1 MQRRF
6 HHGKTI
12 TADRNKR
19 FDDSTVRCTGSRRP
33 VGGVIR
39 FRQPLPLPR
48 ASRPS
53 GERRKG
59 LMRKA
64 GNLRCRPSSFITVTT
79 VWQASRT
86 TSQPLVNHGRAL
98 RNIADQHRRPSSF
111 ISIDRGFAGI
121 ASHIA
126 ACGGP
131 RSTIE
136 EYRRSTSQTFLARR
150 FDHGLQASRIT
161 SQPLVSHGR
170 ALRNFADQ
178 HRRPSSFISIDRGFA
193 GIASHIAACGG
204 PRSTIEEY
212 R

>member
-1 MQRRF
+1 MRRTLTAFHSRQRSCLTLQLTLITVQHIANIVLVRVETSQTCKQDACTPYTLTDILTMQRRF

-79 VWQASRT
+79 VLQASRI

-111 ISIDRGFAGI
+111 ISTDRGFAGT
-121 ASHIA
+121 ASRIA

-131 RSTIE
+131 RSTLE
-136 EYRRSTSQTFLARR
+136 EYR
-150 FDHGLQASRIT
+150 
-161 SQPLVSHGR
+161 
-170 ALRNFADQ
+170 
-178 HRRPSSFISIDRGFA
+178 
-193 GIASHIAACGG
+193 
-204 PRSTIEEY
+204 
-212 R
+212 